1 MKHTKTDPVCI
12 YFKETWPFLRY
23 LNERA
28 RGKACLI
35 CVPNWKPAPA
45 LTFHRGQS
53 VRVISDPMRDGRNAG
68 RIGTIASNTIDGV
81 YMVFLGTHYS
91 NFHKDDLEEA

>member
-1 MKHTKTDPVCI
+1 MKHTKTDPICI

-35 CVPNWKPAPA
+35 CVPLYKPKP
-45 LTFHRGQS
+45 
-53 VRVISDPMRDGRNAG
+53 SDA
-68 RIGTIASNTIDGV
+68 V
-81 YMVFLGTHYS
+81 
-91 NFHKDDLEEA
+91 